1 MDAFRAYRVHEGDG
15 KPSGRLETITFE
27 DLGEGDVVIAAAYSD
42 INYKDALAA
51 TGSAKIMRRLP
62 MVAGIDVAGTV
73 VSSTDERFSEGDSV
87 LIAGAEMSEKFDG
100 GYAEYVRAPAD
111 AVVSLP
117 DGLSLYEAMAVGTA
131 GFTAALAVE
140 RMELNGQHPGL
151 GPVFVN
157 GATGGVGSF
166 AIDMLSGRGYDVV
179 AFTGKRD
186 SADYLR
192 SLGAGDVVFRDEL
205 EMGTRPLERGQWGG
219 AIDNVGGEQ
228 LGWLTRTVNPGGNIA
243 SIGNASGIKLET
255 NVMPFILRG
264 VNLLGINSVTIS
276 SEVREKAWSRLATDL
291 RPRSFEA
298 IVTRQVSL
306 EELPDVFAAY
316 MSGEVT
322 GRTVVKINA

>member
-1 MDAFRAYRVHEGDG
+1 MDAFRANRVHEGDG

-73 VSSTDERFSEGDSV
+73 VSSTDERFSEGETV

-166 AIDMLSGRGYDVV
+166 AGGAAGV
-179 AFTGKRD
+179 AGAAGALFKEEPAAWRCSSKARTH
-186 SADYLR
+186 SAWPYCSASCSAVCPSTLR
-192 SLGAGDVVFRDEL
+192 S
-205 EMGTRPLERGQWGG
+205 
-219 AIDNVGGEQ
+219 
-228 LGWLTRTVNPGGNIA
+228 PG
-243 SIGNASGIKLET
+243 
-255 NVMPFILRG
+255 
-264 VNLLGINSVTIS
+264 
-276 SEVREKAWSRLATDL
+276 
-291 RPRSFEA
+291 
-298 IVTRQVSL
+298 
-306 EELPDVFAAY
+306 
-316 MSGEVT
+316 
-322 GRTVVKINA
+322 